1 MRHALEESV
10 SFLHSKGFGNAV
22 AGIILGTGLHQLI
35 EQVDILAQVDY
46 RNIPH
51 FPPPTVDFHRGQLIY
66 GLLQG
71 KKVIVMQG
79 RLHHYEGY
87 SLQEIT
93 YPLRVLHRLGIE
105 NLCITNASGA
115 INLEF
120 KPGEIM
126 LVEDHINLMGNSPL
140 AFGQASQFENRFV
153 DMSAPYHGEYNTFLK
168 KIARQENIILHSGV
182 YAAVVGPQLETRAEY
197 RMLKILGADAV
208 GMSTVPEVIV
218 AQQLQLPVV
227 ALSVLTDSCDPDHL
241 LPVSIRDI
249 FAKAKEAEPQ
259 LITLLSR
266 LIQTF

>member
-1 MRHALEESV
+1 MRQAIEESV
-10 SFLHSKGFGNAV
+10 SFLRSKGFGKAT
-22 AGIILGTGLHQLI
+22 AGIVLGTGLYQLI
-35 EQVDILAQVDY
+35 EKINLLAQVDY
-46 RNIPH
+46 RDIPH
-51 FPPPTVDFHRGQLIY
+51 FPSPTVDFHRGQLIY
-66 GLLQG
+66 GNLNG

-115 INLEF
+115 INLNF

-126 LVEDHINLMGNSPL
+126 LVEDHINLQGNSPL
-140 AFGQASQFENRFV
+140 AFGQVTQFGNRFV
-153 DMSAPYHGEYNTFLK
+153 DMSSPYHPEHNAFLK
-168 KIARQENIILHSGV
+168 KAARQENILLHTGV

-218 AQQLQLPVV
+218 ARQLQLPVV
-227 ALSVLTDSCDPDHL
+227 ALSVLTDSCDPDNL
-241 LPVSIRDI
+241 QPVSSGDI

-259 LITLLSR
+259 LITLLTK
-266 LIQTF
+266 LIQSL